1 MEMDSLDIAKCQ
13 KSRRRDI
20 MGIMG
25 KFNGKRQNSYSYHL
39 LHLRSNRAVAGQK
52 VQWLRRFLIFLER
65 EHLLSR
71 ILADQT
77 VGFRRSKKESCSMQ

>member
-1 MEMDSLDIAKCQ
+1 MMEMGGLDSAKCQ

-39 LHLRSNRAVAGQK
+39 LHLSSNRTVAGRK
-52 VQWLRRFLIFLER
+52 VQWLRIFLIF
-65 EHLLSR
+65 
-71 ILADQT
+71 
-77 VGFRRSKKESCSMQ
+77 